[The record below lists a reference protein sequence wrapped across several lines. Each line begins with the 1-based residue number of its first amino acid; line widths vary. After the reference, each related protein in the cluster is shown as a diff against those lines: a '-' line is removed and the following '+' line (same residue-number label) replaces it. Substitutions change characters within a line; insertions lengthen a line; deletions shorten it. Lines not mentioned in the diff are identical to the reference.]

1 MTIDAIIT
9 MMVLP
14 YTILLEKKD
23 IYLEQLYLDVSNTT
37 DPIISFTALK
47 QTFNPDNYQVKVY
60 KWEEPKLLP
69 GRELPDNIIAT
80 LKRMKDEA
88 MRKEGKQYIELTK
101 EDIKELFSIELYR
114 DKQLNKILE

>member
-14 YTILLEKKD
+14 YTIFLEKKD
-23 IYLEQLYLDVSNTT
+23 IYLEKLYIDVSNTT

-69 GRELPDNIIAT
+69 GRDLPDNIIAT

-88 MRKEGKQYIELTK
+88 ARKEGKQYIELTK